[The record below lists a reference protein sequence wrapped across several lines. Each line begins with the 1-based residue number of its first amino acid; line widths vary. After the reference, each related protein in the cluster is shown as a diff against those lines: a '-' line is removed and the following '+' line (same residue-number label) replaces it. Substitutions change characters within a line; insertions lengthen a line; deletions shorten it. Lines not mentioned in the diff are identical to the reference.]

1 MSTNGLTQK
10 DAEQIIRM
18 FNVGF
23 NSALLYG
30 GAHPTTLKNTEPFI
44 AQIMKSLDLSPI
56 ISLIIDRESLFLD
69 DVCAD
74 RIINPKRII
83 SQFTKIKIVSVSFE
97 RGITQQSI
105 QEFFKLAGDMNLNYN
120 AEQIESHF
128 KASGLQG
135 LRLNHVR
142 YGKITSDETLISR
155 DTASLLDQSLQGD
168 RHPVVDQQTLD
179 EIQKVISLAKTL
191 DRPKESA
198 QTLAQTIIYD
208 KTGDASVSS
217 IEAMRREV
225 RDADAQSVDTL
236 LNAVLELKVNL
247 SEALEAHKLT
257 GKILAA
263 AEPAQKEMDKLTC
276 DVLAR
281 LIREEYSK
289 GAISTK
295 RLAQIVRRMLPD
307 LSELKRVL
315 PMLKNMLIEDGMS
328 LGDYL
333 LLVRSIDMEVE
344 NDSISELISDAA
356 SGIGASTDD
365 VVKAIKANPS
375 EAAKLMFLASEINN
389 GTNQDDAQLSAVLCE
404 YVEKVSSSIALE
416 SKEIQ
421 GPQGNRAL
429 GKIITHVESQLV
441 DKLKSYGIDEPVLLR
456 IKQMLEQRYQQ
467 TCSSATA
474 MWVAENIP
482 IDKEHEIQNLAE
494 RLNAFLGQEQS
505 IQKISEPLIVSLRAK
520 GYNQEQI
527 AAFVQQL
534 SKYIDSKKKFSV
546 PAEILSANNM
556 LFMLNREIKQ
566 HIRYNTPFSTLLISI
581 ITIRKPP
588 SSNPERPSP
597 DALQELTP
605 QLFSFVKTSL
615 RDIDLVGSL
624 NNKDGVILA
633 LLTMTNLD
641 GANVVVHRMRSAMC
655 STGFSL
661 QGETVYIDPVISI
674 TIPEKEVTK
683 DLNSYLDVAK
693 NNHKKQFDT

>member
-1 MSTNGLTQK
+1 MSTNELTQK
-10 DAEQIIRM
+10 DAEQILRM

-30 GAHPTTLKNTEPFI
+30 GAHPTTLKNIEPFI
-44 AQIMKSLDLSPI
+44 VQILKSLDQSPI

-69 DVCAD
+69 EFCAD
-74 RIINPKRII
+74 KIINTKRII

-97 RGITQQSI
+97 NGLTQQGI
-105 QEFFKLAGDMNLNYN
+105 QEFFKLAGDMNLQYN
-120 AEQIESHF
+120 AEQIEAHF
-128 KASGLQG
+128 RASGLQG

-155 DTASLLDQSLQGD
+155 ETASRIDQT
-168 RHPVVDQQTLD
+168 QQTTPQGTIDQHTLE
-179 EIQKVISLAKTL
+179 EIQKVISLAKML

-198 QTLAQTIIYD
+198 QALAHTIIYD
-208 KTGDASVSS
+208 KTGNAAVST
-217 IEAMRREV
+217 IGEMRQEV
-225 RDADAQSVDTL
+225 QNTDGQSVDAL
-236 LNAVLELKVNL
+236 LNAVLELKVDL

-263 AEPAQKEMDKLTC
+263 AEPAQNEMDKLSC
-276 DVLAR
+276 DVLTK

-289 GAISTK
+289 GAISSK
-295 RLAQIVRRMLPD
+295 RLAQIIRRMLPD
-307 LSELKRVL
+307 FNELKRVL
-315 PMLKNMLIEDGMS
+315 PMLKNVLLEDGMP
-328 LGDYL
+328 LADYL
-333 LLVRSIDMEVE
+333 QLVRSIDMEVE
-344 NDSISELISDAA
+344 NDSISELISNAA

-375 EAAKLMFLASEINN
+375 EAAKLMFLASEIQN
-389 GTNQDDAQLSAVLCE
+389 GVNQDDAQLSNILCE
-404 YVEKVSSSIALE
+404 YVEKVSSSVAIE

-421 GPQGNRAL
+421 GSQGNKAL

-441 DKLKSYGIDEPVLLR
+441 DKLKSYGVDEPVLLK

-467 TCSSATA
+467 TCTNATA
-474 MWVAENIP
+474 MWVADNIP
-482 IDKEHEIQNLAE
+482 IDKEHELQNLTE
-494 RLNAFLGQEQS
+494 RLSSFLGQEQS
-505 IQKISEPLIVSLRAK
+505 IQKISEPLIASLSAK

-527 AAFVQQL
+527 ASFIQQM
-534 SKYIDSKKKFSV
+534 SKYIDSKKKFTM

-566 HIRYNTPFSTLLISI
+566 HTRYNTPFSTLLISI
-581 ITIRKPP
+581 AAIRRSQAQK
-588 SSNPERPSP
+588 PERPSAE
-597 DALQELTP
+597 ALQELTP
-605 QLFSFVKTSL
+605 QLFSFVKSAL
-615 RDIDLVGSL
+615 RDIDLVGSM

-641 GANVVVHRMRSAMC
+641 GANVVLHRMRSSMH

-661 QGETVYIDPVISI
+661 NGEPVHIDPIISI
-674 TIPEKEVTK
+674 TIPENEITK

-693 NNHKKQFDT
+693 NNHKKQFES

>member
-30 GAHPTTLKNTEPFI
+30 GAHPTTLKNIEPFT
-44 AQIMKSLDLSPI
+44 AQIIKSLDLTPI

-69 DVCAD
+69 DFCAD
-74 RIINPKRII
+74 RIINTKRII
-83 SQFTKIKIVSVSFE
+83 SQFTKIRIVSVSFE
-97 RGITQQSI
+97 SGITPQSI
-105 QEFFKLAGDMNLNYN
+105 QEFFRFAGDMNIQNT
-120 AEQIESHF
+120 AEQIEAHF
-128 KASGLQG
+128 RSSGLQG
-135 LRLNHVR
+135 IRLNHVR

-155 DTASLLDQSLQGD
+155 ETASRIDQPQQMMQQ
-168 RHPVVDQQTLD
+168 RTIDQHTLD
-179 EIQKVISLAKTL
+179 EIQKVISLAKML

-198 QTLAQTIIYD
+198 QALAQTIVYD
-208 KTGDASVSS
+208 KTGNAAVAT
-217 IEAMRREV
+217 IEEMRQEV
-225 RDADAQSVDTL
+225 RNADTQSVDAL
-236 LNAVLELKVNL
+236 LNAVLELKVDL

-263 AEPAQKEMDKLTC
+263 AEPAQNEMDKLSC
-276 DVLAR
+276 DVLTK
-281 LIREEYSK
+281 LVREEYSK

-295 RLAQIVRRMLPD
+295 RLAQIIRRMLPD
-307 LSELKRVL
+307 ISELKRVL
-315 PMLKNMLIEDGMS
+315 PMLKNVLLQDGMQ
-328 LGDYL
+328 LTDYL
-333 LLVRSIDMEVE
+333 QLIRSIDMEVE
-344 NDSISELISDAA
+344 NDSISELISNAA
-356 SGIGASTDD
+356 SGIGASTED

-375 EAAKLMFLASEINN
+375 EAAKLMFLASEIQN
-389 GTNQDDAQLSAVLCE
+389 GINQDDAQLSNVLCE
-404 YVEKVSSSIALE
+404 YVEKVSSSIALD

-421 GPQGNRAL
+421 GSQGNRAL

-441 DKLKSYGIDEPVLLR
+441 DKLKTYGVDEPVLLK

-467 TCSSATA
+467 TCTNATA

-482 IDKEHEIQNLAE
+482 IDKEHEMQNLTE
-494 RLNAFLGQEQS
+494 RLNMFLGQEQS
-505 IQKISEPLIVSLRAK
+505 IQKISEPLVASLSAK

-527 AAFVQQL
+527 TAFIQQM
-534 SKYIDSKKKFSV
+534 SKYIDSKKRFAV

-566 HIRYNTPFSTLLISI
+566 HTRYNTPFSTLLISI
-581 ITIRKPP
+581 AALRIPQ
-588 SSNPERPSP
+588 SSKPERPSP

-605 QLFSFVKTSL
+605 QLFTFVKNTL

-633 LLTMTNLD
+633 LLPMTNFE
-641 GANVVVHRMRSAMC
+641 GANVVLHRMRGAIH
-655 STGFSL
+655 STGFTFH
-661 QGETVYIDPVISI
+661 GETVYVDPIISI

-693 NNHKKQFDT
+693 NNHKKQFDV

>member
-1 MSTNGLTQK
+1 MSTTGLAQK

-30 GAHPTTLKNTEPFI
+30 GAHPTTLKNIEPFI
-44 AQIMKSLDLSPI
+44 SLILKSLDQSPI
-56 ISLIIDRESLFLD
+56 ISVIIDRESLFLD
-69 DVCAD
+69 DFCAD
-74 RIINPKRII
+74 RIINTKRII

-97 RGITQQSI
+97 KGITQQGI
-105 QEFFKLAGDMNLNYN
+105 QEFFKLAGDMNLQYN
-120 AEQIESHF
+120 ADQIEAHF
-128 KASGLQG
+128 KAYGLPG

-155 DTASLLDQSLQGD
+155 ESASLIDQPQQTRRQGTI
-168 RHPVVDQQTLD
+168 DQHTLD
-179 EIQKVISLAKTL
+179 EIQKVISLAKML

-198 QTLAQTIIYD
+198 QALAHTIMYD
-208 KTGDASVSS
+208 KTGNAAVST
-217 IEAMRREV
+217 IGEMRQEV
-225 RDADAQSVDTL
+225 HNADGQSVDAL
-236 LNAVLELKVNL
+236 LNAVLELKVDL

-263 AEPAQKEMDKLTC
+263 AEPAQKEMDKLSC
-276 DVLAR
+276 DVLTK

-289 GAISTK
+289 GAISSK
-295 RLAQIVRRMLPD
+295 RLAQIIRRMLPD
-307 LSELKRVL
+307 FNELKRVL
-315 PMLKNMLIEDGMS
+315 PMLKNVLLEDGMP
-328 LGDYL
+328 LTEYL

-344 NDSISELISDAA
+344 NDSISELISNAA

-375 EAAKLMFLASEINN
+375 EAAKLMFLASEIQN
-389 GTNQDDAQLSAVLCE
+389 GINQDDAQLSNILCE
-404 YVEKVSSSIALE
+404 YVEKVSSSVALE

-421 GPQGNRAL
+421 GSQGNKAL

-441 DKLKSYGIDEPVLLR
+441 DKLKTYGVDEPVLLKV
-456 IKQMLEQRYQQ
+456 KQMLEQRYQQ

-474 MWVAENIP
+474 MWVADNIP
-482 IDKEHEIQNLAE
+482 IDKEHELQNLTE
-494 RLNAFLGQEQS
+494 RLSSFLGQEQS
-505 IQKISEPLIVSLRAK
+505 IQKISEPLIASLSAK

-527 AAFVQQL
+527 TTFIQQM
-534 SKYIDSKKKFSV
+534 SKFIDSKKKFAV

-566 HIRYNTPFSTLLISI
+566 HTRYNTPFSTLLISI
-581 ITIRKPP
+581 AAIRRPQSPK
-588 SSNPERPSP
+588 PERPSP
-597 DALQELTP
+597 EALQEITP
-605 QLFSFVKTSL
+605 QLFSFVKGAL
-615 RDIDLVGSL
+615 RDIDLVGSM

-641 GANVVVHRMRSAMC
+641 GANVVLHRMRNAMH
-655 STGFSL
+655 STGFTFN
-661 QGETVYIDPVISI
+661 EATVHIEPIISI

-683 DLNSYLDVAK
+683 DLNTYLDVAK
-693 NNHKKQFDT
+693 NNHKKQFDS

>member
-1 MSTNGLTQK
+1 MSTNELPQK

-30 GAHPTTLKNTEPFI
+30 GAHPTTLKNIEPFT
-44 AQIMKSLDLSPI
+44 AQIMKSLDQTPI

-83 SQFTKIKIVSVSFE
+83 SQFTKTKIVSVSFE

-105 QEFFKLAGDMNLNYN
+105 QEFLKLAGDMNLNYN

-155 DTASLLDQSLQGD
+155 DAASRLDQSQQVN
-168 RHPVVDQQTLD
+168 RQPEVDQQTLD
-179 EIQKVISLAKTL
+179 EIKKVISLAKTL

-225 RDADAQSVDTL
+225 HDADAQSVDML

-247 SEALEAHKLT
+247 SEALEAHTLT
-257 GKILAA
+257 GKILTA

-289 GAISTK
+289 GSISTK

-328 LGDYL
+328 LADYL

-365 VVKAIKANPS
+365 VVNAIKANPA
-375 EAAKLMFLASEINN
+375 EAAKLMFLASEIHN
-389 GTNQDDAQLSAVLCE
+389 GINQDDVQLSTVLCE

-421 GPQGNRAL
+421 GHQGNKAL

-467 TCSSATA
+467 TCSDATA

-505 IQKISEPLIVSLRAK
+505 IQKISEPLIASLQAK

-581 ITIRKPP
+581 MTIRKP
-588 SSNPERPSP
+588 SSSKPERPSP
-597 DALQELTP
+597 DALQELTT
-605 QLFSFVKTSL
+605 QLFSFVKSAL
-615 RDIDLVGSL
+615 RDIDLIGSL

-633 LLTMTNLD
+633 ILTMTNLD
-641 GANVVVHRMRSAMC
+641 GANVVVHRMKSALC

-661 QGETVYIDPVISI
+661 HGETVYIDPVISI